1 LKFILLACG
10 LAASLGLGPQQA
22 NAQTPTLAEAV
33 ESTWQRAVASREV
46 NGQLQRASAELEL
59 ARSYW
64 PASPSLEV
72 SHRDDRLQSKRGV
85 RESEIGLA
93 MPLWLPGQRDAR
105 TQAAQAD
112 LDASAAARVAGR
124 LRVSGA
130 VRDAAW
136 NAAMQRADLELARER
151 WRVLDK
157 LAADVS
163 RRVQAGELARADG
176 MAARAELLAA
186 AAAVRQATQSLQA
199 SMQSWAALTG
209 LATVPAAAEP
219 TTVPEPEEHPYLA
232 AARLQLEAARRRAD
246 AVGAS
251 RVAAPELV
259 ARLRQDVGGRN
270 EPASNSFGVAVRIPL
285 GAAERNRPL
294 VVAALAEVETAEAA
308 YMQQRDQLRAD
319 LATARSALAS
329 AEEQLRDEKERAD
342 LLIERASLLDKSF
355 AAGESALPEALRA
368 LSAAQE
374 AQAAVR
380 RQEIALGLARARV
393 LQAQGITP

>member
-1 LKFILLACG
+1 
-10 LAASLGLGPQQA
+10 
-22 NAQTPTLAEAV
+22 
-33 ESTWQRAVASREV
+33 
-46 NGQLQRASAELEL
+46 
-59 ARSYW
+59 
-64 PASPSLEV
+64 
-72 SHRDDRLQSKRGV
+72 
-85 RESEIGLA
+85 
-93 MPLWLPGQRDAR
+93 
-105 TQAAQAD
+105 
-112 LDASAAARVAGR
+112 
-124 LRVSGA
+124 
-130 VRDAAW
+130 
-136 NAAMQRADLELARER
+136 MQRADLELARER

-329 AEEQLRDEKERAD
+329 TEEQLRDEKERAD